1 MLNKST
7 KIYVAGHRGLVGS
20 ALVSEL
26 SSKGYSNLVL
36 KTHAECDLLDEHQVA
51 QLFHKEKPEI
61 VLLAA
66 AKVGGILANNQFPA
80 DFIYQ
85 NLKIELNV
93 IHQAFLSGVK
103 KLIFLGSSCIYPK
116 FCPQPMKETYLLSDA
131 LEPTN
136 RPYAI
141 AKIAG
146 IELCWAYNRQYQTQ
160 YIAVMPTNLFGPHDN
175 YDLNTSH
182 VIPAL
187 IRKIDTAKRSDSQQV
202 TLWGSGLP
210 RREFLYSPDLAS
222 ACVHLMEAPDSQIH
236 STLLDTPDHPP
247 LINVGYGSDITI
259 LSLAQLLADI
269 IGYSGNFIF
278 DTSKPDGTP
287 QKLLDC
293 SKIQSLG
300 WKPKYD
306 LKTALTKTYES
317 FCEMQT
323 RETA

>member
-1 MLNKST
+1 MLDKAS
-7 KIYVAGHRGLVGS
+7 KIYVAGHQGLVGS
-20 ALVSEL
+20 ALVAEL
-26 SSKGYSNLVL
+26 SAKGYQKLLL
-36 KTHAECDLLDEHQVA
+36 KTRAECDLMDSNQVA
-51 QLFHKEKPEI
+51 QLFEKEKPE
-61 VLLAA
+61 VVFLAA

-85 NLKIELNV
+85 NLQIELNV
-93 IHQAFLSGVK
+93 IHQAFLNGVK

-116 FCPQPMKETYLLSDA
+116 FCPQPMKETSLLSDY

-187 IRKIDTAKRSDSQQV
+187 MRKIDAAKRDGAQQV

-210 RREFLYSPDLAS
+210 RREFLYSADLAS
-222 ACVHLMEAPDSQIH
+222 ACVHLMEAPAVQLKPALFDS
-236 STLLDTPDHPP
+236 PDHPP
-247 LINVGYGSDITI
+247 LVNVGYGSDITI
-259 LSLAQLLADI
+259 LSLAQLLAEI
-269 IGYSGNFIF
+269 IGYTGSFVF
-278 DTSKPDGTP
+278 DTSMPDGTP

-293 SKIQSLG
+293 NKIQGLG
-300 WKPKYD
+300 WKPQYD
-306 LKTALTKTYES
+306 LRTALTKTYEN
-317 FCEMQT
+317 FCQIHCTEIS
-323 RETA
+323 